1 MLSRLLKASGNKGNI
16 IFKIKIDRQTGIYAF
31 SSIPPNSNQQESS
44 SSSKKEDAAKI
55 FSGHL
60 HSTADF
66 SKYANSF
73 FNYLRG
79 EQNPNEKT
87 YSSLNIF
94 SSRIN
99 LKYISASVQ
108 AQLYYTLFFSGIGYL
123 VYNYVHVYLT
133 IVPLWL
139 ASGSFVGFFM
149 ANSYAKKMVHKIEL
163 VDTSGEYVKL
173 HLAKGRHK
181 EVICKI
187 EDIELLDVFSLQP
200 KKVPAAVAGENNE
213 NEDQEPRK
221 NAFGKGNF
229 VATFHVDDVNGK
241 KFANLRMIIDDKICD
256 IENVELLK
264 HILLGENDEVQKFKF
279 DDSFKQ
285 NVLKEDQEYERQIE
299 QELERIKKEKE
310 EKKNLEK
317 SETKNSQ

>member
-1 MLSRLLKASGNKGNI
+1 MLSRLLKNPREKAHLL
-16 IFKIKIDRQTGIYAF
+16 IKILPNTQSAKYNF
-31 SSIPPNSNQQESS
+31 SSNSQESP
-44 SSSKKEDAAKI
+44 SKKEDAAKT

-87 YSSLNIF
+87 YSSLKIF

-133 IVPLWL
+133 AVPLWL

-149 ANSYAKKMVHKIEL
+149 ANSYAKKMVHQIEL

-173 HLAKGRHK
+173 HVARGRHK
-181 EVICKI
+181 EIICKI

-200 KKVPAAVAGENNE
+200 KKMPVATENSE
-213 NEDQEPRK
+213 EQEQSSESNK
-221 NAFGKGNF
+221 KAIGKGNF
-229 VATFHVDDVNGK
+229 VANFHVDDINGK
-241 KFANLRMIIDDKICD
+241 KFSNLRMIIDDKVCD

-264 HILLGENDEVQKFKF
+264 HILLGDADEVKKFRF
-279 DDSFKQ
+279 DDSFREK
-285 NVLKEDQEYERQIE
+285 VLKEDQEYEKQIE
-299 QELERIKKEKE
+299 EEFHRIKREKE
-310 EKKNLEK
+310 EKNSSEK
-317 SETKNSQ
+317 TEGKNS